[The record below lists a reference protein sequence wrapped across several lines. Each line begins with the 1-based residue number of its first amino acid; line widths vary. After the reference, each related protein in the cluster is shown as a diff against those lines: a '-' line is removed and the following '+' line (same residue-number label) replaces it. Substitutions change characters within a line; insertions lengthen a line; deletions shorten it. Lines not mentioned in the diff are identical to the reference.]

1 MKRYPAEHLLSNA
14 PVFLYVKEREIK
26 PVSKFA
32 IPNLMFHSRLH

>member
-1 MKRYPAEHLLSNA
+1 MKQYPAEHLLSNA

-26 PVSKFA
+26 PVS